1 MKTLRVTA
9 VAATAA
15 LVLAGCATVQTPS
28 KQDPFEGFNRTV
40 FQFNDTLDRVALK
53 PAAQA
58 YNRALP
64 QFLRD
69 RVSSF
74 FSNIGDVYTA
84 ANNLLQGKITA
95 GTQDIMRVAMNST
108 FGLGGLFDFASQA
121 RLPKHQSDFG
131 ITLGHYG
138 VPAGPYLVLPLLGP
152 STVRDTAGL
161 LVDWQ
166 GDLTMYMRPI
176 WLRTTLY
183 GVRIISTR
191 ASLLGATDLLASA
204 ALDKYSFVRNA
215 YLQRRQYLISDGNPP
230 PPSYDD
236 ESGADTGPTDM
247 TEPAAGTA
255 AGAGAGAGCCGC
267 CGCCG
272 CRRGSRRPGRAR
284 RRTAA
289 RRRGRAGL
297 GRGCATAG
305 AGRGRGAAGI
315 GCGRTGAGRIDAGRG
330 ERAGCRRGRRE
341 PAGGRQHGP
350 TGVRPGRIDG
360 AGPADDPARTLLQFP
375 ESSPQMKEFVKS

>member
-247 TEPAAGTA
+247 TEPAAGAAAAPAPGAAGAAGA
-255 AGAGAGAGCCGC
+255 AGAGAAAGGLVGPGAAGAPASGAAAQQPA
-267 CGCCG
+267 
-272 CRRGSRRPGRAR
+272 PGG
-284 RRTAA
+284 AA
-289 RRRGRAGL
+289 AQPASGAAGQEQ
-297 GRGCATAG
+297 GASTPAGASAPGAG
-305 AGRGRGAAGI
+305 AGGANP
-315 GCGRTGAGRIDAGRG
+315 
-330 ERAGCRRGRRE
+330 
-341 PAGGRQHGP
+341 PAAASTAQPASAPAESTVPGQQMIP
-350 TGVRPGRIDG
+350 PGRYYN
-360 AGPADDPARTLLQFP
+360 FP
-375 ESSPQMKEFVKS
+375 NLHLK